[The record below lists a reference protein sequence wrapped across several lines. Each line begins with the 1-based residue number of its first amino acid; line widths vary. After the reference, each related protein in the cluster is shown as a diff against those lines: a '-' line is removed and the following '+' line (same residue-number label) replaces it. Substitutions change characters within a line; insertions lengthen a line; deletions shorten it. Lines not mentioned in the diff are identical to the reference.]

1 MRGVVLVQEIL
12 VVHIIQRVEFVLG
25 ADAAVQRLTVAPL
38 LDVLQSAGDAAVA
51 VGVEGI
57 EGEGCPDIAAGV
69 HLQRVGDGDAPAVH
83 HAGPLVAVGVD
94 EVGACVVGVFGAVDV
109 AVAKGQLCFASSIA
123 VLIFPMV
130 STSLL
135 GMMKEQLYLGSE
147 PFTLCGSKM
156 WTKDARTLPVMTF
169 VAIK

>member
-1 MRGVVLVQEIL
+1 MSPSRRGSFRLGGILPPHLV
-12 VVHIIQRVEFVLG
+12 
-25 ADAAVQRLTVAPL
+25 TP
-38 LDVLQSAGDAAVA
+38 
-51 VGVEGI
+51 
-57 EGEGCPDIAAGV
+57 
-69 HLQRVGDGDAPAVH
+69 
-83 HAGPLVAVGVD
+83 
-94 EVGACVVGVFGAVDV
+94 
-109 AVAKGQLCFASSIA
+109 LCFASSIA
-123 VLIFPMV
+123 ALIFPMV